1 MKVSLRRCHLGR
13 ALVLAVIVAL
23 LPLPA
28 LADEGSGKA
37 APGIRVSAAAIAKSE
52 PLAAN
57 EATAAQAGAP
67 AGTDSPSFFK
77 SPAGI
82 VTLVLVAVGVGRAI
96 YSTKNDRIK
105 SPGK

>member
-1 MKVSLRRCHLGR
+1 MKVSLRRSHIGR
-13 ALVLAVIVAL
+13 LFALAVIFAL

-28 LADEGSGKA
+28 LADQESAKP
-37 APGIRVSAAAIAKSE
+37 APGIRVSAATIATTE

-57 EATAAQAGAP
+57 ETAQAGAP

-105 SPGK
+105 SPGR

>member
-1 MKVSLRRCHLGR
+1 MKVSLRRSRIGR
-13 ALVLAVIVAL
+13 LFALAVVFAL

-28 LADEGSGKA
+28 LADQESAKS
-37 APGIRVSAAAIAKSE
+37 APGIRVSAATIAKSE

-57 EATAAQAGAP
+57 ETAAQAGAP

-105 SPGK
+105 SPGR